1 MALPDYTF
9 IEGFDKYTLNG
20 TNRMNFSTATSML
33 PVVLGEWT
41 SCTRDSTAGSMG
53 FDPPLAG
60 AGASWRQ
67 APGNSTSHT
76 LLKTLGVNL
85 ARIIGGVTWQL
96 DGFPGT
102 SSVAAIVFYD
112 SSSAQLTIGFNVLG
126 QVVVRLGGTSGTV
139 LATSTLSYSFG
150 TPIFVEWDFTFNNSS
165 GSLKVYFNGVL
176 DPAMSLSG
184 IDTCGGTANNYVNR
198 MGVLAANNGNHTID
212 NLYIWGYTAAGG
224 SETPALTN
232 PIVQTSW
239 AESSVSTAFTIVGD
253 TLGDPVAS
261 PYTLSTNA
269 SPGANQLVLRRFTC
283 EASGNLNSIGV
294 NFNTTSAGAL
304 LKAVIYADNVGGTAP
319 AALIAVG
326 TEVTGTTADTA
337 NTLPFSSAVPIT
349 SGTSYWI
356 GYITNTSL
364 NVYAVTNATTAG
376 FRAANTYTSGAPA
389 TAPTMTSGQISY
401 AIWGN
406 LTGTTDNAAAV
417 SHTMYGGTANY
428 VQSATV
434 GAEDLYDFSDLTSSP
449 SAIYTVAVKALVN
462 KTDTGV
468 RTLNLRA
475 KSGAVTSSGSSPNQ
489 ALLTT
494 DYFYS
499 SYFNTDPNT
508 GLAWTP
514 TDVDLASFGYQ
525 INS

>member
-9 IEGFDKYTLNG
+9 IEGFDKYTLDG

-60 AGASWRQ
+60 TGASWRQ

-76 LLKTLGVNL
+76 LLKTLGSNL
-85 ARIIGGVTWQL
+85 ARIVGGMTWQL
-96 DGFPGT
+96 DGFSGA
-102 SSVAAIVFYD
+102 SVCAIAFYD
-112 SSSAQLTIGFNVLG
+112 GASSQLTIGFNSLG
-126 QVVVRLGGTSGTV
+126 QVVVRLGGTGGTV

-150 TPIFVEWDFTFNNSS
+150 TPIFVEWDITFNNTT
-165 GSLKVYFNGVL
+165 GSVKVYFNGVQ
-176 DPAMSLSG
+176 DAAMTLTG
-184 IDTCGGTANNYVNR
+184 VDTCGGTANNYVNR
-198 MGVLAANNGNHTID
+198 IGLLAANNGSHAVD

-224 SETPALTN
+224 TETPALTN

-239 AESSVSTAFTIVGD
+239 AESVVSTAFTPVAD
-253 TLGDPVAS
+253 TLGDAVDS
-261 PYTLSTNA
+261 PYTLSTSA

-294 NFNTTSAGAL
+294 NFGTTSAGAL

-319 AALIAVG
+319 DALIAVG
-326 TEVTGTTADTA
+326 TEVTGTTTNVA
-337 NTLPFSSAVPIT
+337 NTLPFGSPVAIT

-376 FRAANTYTSGAPA
+376 FRAANTYTSGAPG

-406 LTGTTDNAAAV
+406 LTSTTNNAAIV
-417 SHTMYGGTANY
+417 SHTMYGGSANY

-434 GAEDLYDFSDLTSSP
+434 GAEDLYDFTNLPSSP